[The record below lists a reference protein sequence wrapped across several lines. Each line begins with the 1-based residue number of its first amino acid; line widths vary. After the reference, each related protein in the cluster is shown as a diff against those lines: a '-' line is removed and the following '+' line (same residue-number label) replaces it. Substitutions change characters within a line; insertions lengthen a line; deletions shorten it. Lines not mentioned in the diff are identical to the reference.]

1 MSLSPMLRRLPAA
14 MKYPAWVCCSWL
26 NRFMIARPR
35 MLTSSRASA
44 CQAGVAEVEPSTRA
58 RTTT

>member
-1 MSLSPMLRRLPAA
+1 MLRRLLAA
-14 MKYPAWVCCSWL
+14 MKYPAWVCWSWL

-35 MLTSSRASA
+35 ILTSSKARAS
-44 CQAGVAEVEPSTRA
+44 QAGAAEVEPSTRA